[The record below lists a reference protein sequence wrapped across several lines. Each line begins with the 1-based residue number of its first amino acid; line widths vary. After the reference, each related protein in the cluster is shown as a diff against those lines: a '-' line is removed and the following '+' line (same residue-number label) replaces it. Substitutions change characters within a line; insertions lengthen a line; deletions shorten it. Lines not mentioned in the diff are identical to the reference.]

1 MRRPTRARRV
11 LRRTRDASP
20 QPPSPAD
27 SGYDSLDNSHV
38 KSPTDK
44 CFRISVLYGPGSY
57 DGADP
62 SPEEEEPGTPCPN
75 LSGSVKANDA
85 FKPLGPKSRIS
96 PPTQRRRL
104 DANGRAL
111 DRYVPRRD
119 PLSPLADRYRTTKTP
134 QDLSVQERI
143 VRKDTA
149 SIDPFSIR
157 GVVTH
162 GPDSIVPIDERV
174 FNRVDAVLGP
184 LPHNR
189 GSMRQISRGAV
200 WSVGGLVPGPVTP
213 VDNGEG
219 HFFRRSLNSR
229 VFSNLFH
236 ASKTST
242 LDDIE
247 KHEGR
252 IATALDI
259 DRHSQLP
266 AGQQVA
272 GSFQQRHSDDFY
284 CSPLAYSFASQTLA
298 ICLGNLLYA
307 WTKDGGVKMIHGASS
322 QVWLTSIAFSSEHG
336 ARAILGIGQSN
347 GSLVLRSMHDDL
359 PRFEVQQRYPI
370 ACVSWRPTC
379 TLRPSKSPFN
389 ADTLVQT
396 EELVVGDEMG
406 TLYYYVVEWPTGWE
420 VERDEWPGSVSLVA
434 KISIHSQQIC
444 GLAWAPDGKSFASG
458 GNDNL
463 CCLFDVDHILEQS
476 AVYLRQDEVS
486 NLSASEPENTDA
498 GSERGDNTNHD
509 SHEAMG
515 PNLNVSADENVSEL
529 DTFQST
535 FDSLPHLGSGLE
547 RHRWVHGAAVKA
559 IAFCPWRRGLIA
571 TGGGSNDKCIHFFHT
586 TSGTSLATISVSAQ
600 VTSLIWST
608 TRREIAA
615 TFGYA
620 QPEHPYRIAIFSW
633 PECNQVAAIPWE
645 GEWRALYAVPYPRGP
660 AYRRGKKSDSNGQ
673 EGCIVVASSDKSIK
687 FHEVWSRESG
697 ATVGGRGMLGG
708 SDILEGL
715 EGINKEGDVI
725 R

>member
-1 MRRPTRARRV
+1 
-11 LRRTRDASP
+11 
-20 QPPSPAD
+20 
-27 SGYDSLDNSHV
+27 
-38 KSPTDK
+38 
-44 CFRISVLYGPGSY
+44 
-57 DGADP
+57 
-62 SPEEEEPGTPCPN
+62 
-75 LSGSVKANDA
+75 
-85 FKPLGPKSRIS
+85 
-96 PPTQRRRL
+96 
-104 DANGRAL
+104 RAL

-134 QDLSVQERI
+134 QALSAQERI
-143 VRKDTA
+143 VRKDSA

-157 GVVTH
+157 GGAVTP
-162 GPDSIVPIDERV
+162 GPESIVPADERV
-174 FNRVDAVLGP
+174 FNRVGAVLGP

-200 WSVGGLVPGPVTP
+200 WSVGGLVPGPSTL
-213 VDNGEG
+213 VDDGSG
-219 HFFRRSLNSR
+219 HLFRRSVNSR
-229 VFSNLFH
+229 VFSNMFH
-236 ASKTST
+236 ASKTSIQ
-242 LDDIE
+242 DDIE

-259 DRHSQLP
+259 DRVRKILDFDQKLP
-266 AGQQVA
+266 SPRSIPSGQQVA
-272 GSFQQRHSDDFY
+272 GSFPQRHSGTWRLWERVGAFLTRPRVLDAPNLKDDFY

-307 WTKDGGVKMIHGASS
+307 WTEEGGVNMIHGASS
-322 QVWLTSIAFSSEHG
+322 QVWLTSIAFSSEQG

-359 PRFEVQQRYPI
+359 PRFEVQQPFPI
-370 ACVSWRPTC
+370 AYVSWRPTC

-389 ADTLVQT
+389 AGTLVQT
-396 EELVVGDEMG
+396 EDLMVGDEIG
-406 TLYYYVVEWPTGWE
+406 TLYYYVVEWPTAWE
-420 VERDEWPGSVSLVA
+420 VERDEWPGAVTLVS
-434 KISIHSQQIC
+434 KIAMHSQQIC

-463 CCLFDVDHILEQS
+463 CCLFEVDHVLEQS
-476 AVYLRQDEVS
+476 TVYSPQGEVS
-486 NLSASEPENTDA
+486 NVSRSEPENTD
-498 GSERGDNTNHD
+498 
-509 SHEAMG
+509 
-515 PNLNVSADENVSEL
+515 VDE
-529 DTFQST
+529 TFQSA
-535 FDSLPHLGSGLE
+535 FDSCPHLGTGLE

-586 TSGTSLATISVSAQ
+586 TSGSSLATISVSAQ

-645 GEWRALYAVPYPRGP
+645 GELRALYAIPYPRGP
-660 AYRRGKKSDSNGQ
+660 AYRKGKKSDSNGQ

-697 ATVGGRGMLGG
+697 ATVGGKGRLGG